1 MKEVKAELHQIQAGN
16 RIDTV
21 NKITPQVLHLQED
34 QRKDLQE
41 GQNQGQ
47 LMTMVLQMIL
57 GILVLLEAVVLEVI
71 WVRQDLLEVV
81 HLIAAAEVLDQVD
94 LEEVADS

>member
-1 MKEVKAELHQIQAGN
+1 MKANLHQIQVGN
-16 RIDTV
+16 RIDTA

-34 QRKDLQE
+34 QRKDLHE

-47 LMTMVLQMIL
+47 LMTMIHQMIL
-57 GILVLLEAVVLEVI
+57 GIQGLLEVVVLEVI

-81 HLIAAAEVLDQVD
+81 HLIVEAEVLDQVVP
-94 LEEVADS
+94 EEVADR